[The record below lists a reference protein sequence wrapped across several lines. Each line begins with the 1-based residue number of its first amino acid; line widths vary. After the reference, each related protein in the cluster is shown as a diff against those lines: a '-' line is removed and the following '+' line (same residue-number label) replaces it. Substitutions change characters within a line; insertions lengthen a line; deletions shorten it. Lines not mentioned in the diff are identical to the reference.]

1 MVSTLEATNLESPIT
16 PANGKLLHKPDLEP
30 LSLYTTPDDNIFES
44 EQLSQTKV
52 RLLKLL

>member
-1 MVSTLEATNLESPIT
+1 VSTLEATNLESPIT